1 MSQAPRNPFETDT
14 QPLGRPAEKSGN
26 PWLWVLGIIGGV
38 FLVGAIACCGVM
50 YFAWD
55 SASGVLAEVIV
66 QEYADDPVILD
77 KIGVIT
83 ESEMAM
89 REAITESSKNED
101 EAFMIVIVKGE
112 KGRGKIVQRTNQK
125 TGEITVTLVMDDGQ
139 KFELEIVD
147 ELSDFADELAGLEEM
162 ESDLDAIDS
171 TIEQP
176 AVADE
181 EAVDS
186 DAEPVAE

>member
-26 PWLWVLGIIGGV
+26 PWLWVLGIIGVV

-66 QEYADDPVILD
+66 QEYADDPVILE

-139 KFELEIVD
+139 KFDLEIVD
-147 ELSDFADELAGLEEM
+147 ELSDFADELEGLEEM

-176 AVADE
+176 AAADE

-186 DAEPVAE
+186 DAEPIAE